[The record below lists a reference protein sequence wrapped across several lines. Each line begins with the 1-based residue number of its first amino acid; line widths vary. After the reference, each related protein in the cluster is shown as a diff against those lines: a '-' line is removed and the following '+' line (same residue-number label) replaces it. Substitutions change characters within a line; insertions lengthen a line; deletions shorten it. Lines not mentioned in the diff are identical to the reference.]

1 MAHKLLREMPAL
13 DILKRLDAYPKLTF
27 DELSKHSLGG
37 AAGNYKPLTNYGS
50 PDTHFHHTFLPIS
63 VTIVSSV
70 IIVILVILEFNAFMA
85 LEVNEELFVDTT
97 RNHKLQI
104 NLDITVPR
112 ISCDYLSLDA
122 MALDGE
128 QHLHIE
134 HNIFKR
140 RLDLNGNIVVDAEP
154 EKHDVKL
161 SSTDKK
167 LGNDTAT
174 AETTLKP
181 ECGSCYGANR
191 TCCNSCQVM
200 DGVKAYHKQLPQLKK
215 NLPYTSSTRM

>member
-1 MAHKLLREMPAL
+1 M
-13 DILKRLDAYPKLTF
+13 
-27 DELSKHSLGG
+27 
-37 AAGNYKPLTNYGS
+37 
-50 PDTHFHHTFLPIS
+50 
-63 VTIVSSV
+63 IVV
-70 IIVILVILEFNAFMA
+70 LVLLEFNAFVT

-104 NLDITVPR
+104 NLDITMPR

-140 RLDLNGNIVVDAEP
+140 RLDLEGNIIVDAKP
-154 EKHDVKL
+154 EKHDVQL

-167 LGNDTAT
+167 PENGTG
-174 AETTLKP
+174 EVVTTVKP

-191 TCCNSCQVM
+191 TCCNTCQVIKRIEQ
-200 DGVKAYHKQLPQLKK
+200 D
-215 NLPYTSSTRM
+215 

>member
-1 MAHKLLREMPAL
+1 MCIYFRTVQFHAFP
-13 DILKRLDAYPKLTF
+13 ILA
-27 DELSKHSLGG
+27 
-37 AAGNYKPLTNYGS
+37 
-50 PDTHFHHTFLPIS
+50 
-63 VTIVSSV
+63 VTIASS
-70 IIVILVILEFNAFMA
+70 LVIVLLVMLEFNAYMT

-104 NLDITVPR
+104 NLDITMPR

-140 RLDLNGNIVVDAEP
+140 RLDLEGQVIVDATP
-154 EKHDVKL
+154 EKHDVQL

-167 LGNDTAT
+167 APGNGTVVEEAT
-174 AETTLKP
+174 TEKP
-181 ECGSCYGANR
+181 VCGSCYGANK
-191 TCCNSCQVM
+191 TCCNTCQVRVWEVLWKEIYYVSS
-200 DGVKAYHKQLPQLKK
+200 GKTLHR
-215 NLPYTSSTRM
+215 TSSMRIGQWAGTWTWTV

>member
-1 MAHKLLREMPAL
+1 M
-13 DILKRLDAYPKLTF
+13 T
-27 DELSKHSLGG
+27 
-37 AAGNYKPLTNYGS
+37 
-50 PDTHFHHTFLPIS
+50 
-63 VTIVSSV
+63 
-70 IIVILVILEFNAFMA
+70 

-104 NLDITVPR
+104 NLDITMPR

-140 RLDLNGNIVVDAEP
+140 RLDLDGQVIVDATP
-154 EKHDVKL
+154 EKHDVQL

-167 LGNDTAT
+167 PVNGTGDEAVV
-174 AETTLKP
+174 TTEKP
-181 ECGSCYGANR
+181 VCASCYGANR
-191 TCCNSCQVM
+191 TCCNTCQVRGPR
-200 DGVKAYHKQLPQLKK
+200 DHPEVDINGIICIFLTGRDRRVSRHGLECRHGQHRAVQGPEGQK
-215 NLPYTSSTRM
+215 